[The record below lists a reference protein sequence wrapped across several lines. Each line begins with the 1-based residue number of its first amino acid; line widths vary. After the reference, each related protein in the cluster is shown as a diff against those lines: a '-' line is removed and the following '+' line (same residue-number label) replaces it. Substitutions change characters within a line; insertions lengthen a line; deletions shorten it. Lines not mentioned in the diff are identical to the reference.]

1 MALPYRAVLDAERF
15 EAVRIGRGVHHGG
28 AAAIPCVV
36 SRAPEHIEK
45 MMQVHPKR
53 AAEGEKRLAGGCLG
67 GGGGRLGGCRTGGYQ
82 QNPPAKRAV
91 HSWKETG
98 GSG

>member
-28 AAAIPCVV
+28 AAAIPRVV

-53 AAEGEKRLAGGCLG
+53 VAEGEQRLAGGCLG
-67 GGGGRLGGCRTGGYQ
+67 WAGGRLGGCRTGGYQ
-82 QNPPAKRAV
+82 QKHPANRV
-91 HSWKETG
+91 SHQ
-98 GSG
+98 